1 MMAREKRMNEEAC
14 TRDENEF
21 NEKLGLG
28 HRNVIY
34 PDYHWDK
41 TYKINR
47 EARDC
52 KPPPTLYLALGYD
65 RDVLLLKNPDPEA
78 NHMEKAMKTALLG
91 KLSNAQIQEESKAD
105 FDAPPSQLLGDRP
118 DVSSNGLADKMKDI
132 RKENQELMAQE
143 VKPDVVV
150 KEDSDNLEGTGVL
163 EKKHYRR
170 FYNDELEKVKDLF
183 P

>member
-1 MMAREKRMNEEAC
+1 
-14 TRDENEF
+14 
-21 NEKLGLG
+21 
-28 HRNVIY
+28 
-34 PDYHWDK
+34 
-41 TYKINR
+41 
-47 EARDC
+47 
-52 KPPPTLYLALGYD
+52 
-65 RDVLLLKNPDPEA
+65 
-78 NHMEKAMKTALLG
+78 
-91 KLSNAQIQEESKAD
+91 
-105 FDAPPSQLLGDRP
+105 
-118 DVSSNGLADKMKDI
+118 MKDI

>member
-1 MMAREKRMNEEAC
+1 
-14 TRDENEF
+14 
-21 NEKLGLG
+21 
-28 HRNVIY
+28 
-34 PDYHWDK
+34 
-41 TYKINR
+41 
-47 EARDC
+47 
-52 KPPPTLYLALGYD
+52 
-65 RDVLLLKNPDPEA
+65 
-78 NHMEKAMKTALLG
+78 MKTALLG

-105 FDAPPSQLLGDRP
+105 FDAPPSQLLGNRP

-143 VKPDVVV
+143 VKPDVIV